1 VYDRTINKKKLTF
14 CVSGQLWNRSLV
26 MLDIET
32 KSLWSHILGEAMAG
46 ELKGQVLKSIPADM
60 VTWSAWKRDHPK
72 TTVLDMSRT
81 RSAYTSEFYRDPR
94 KFVLGFIG
102 EFGMRHC
109 SFATMIEQPVLNT
122 DARGL
127 PLLITFD
134 SASTSA
140 RIFSRKLGDQVLT
153 FAAIDQ
159 RTLLDDQTKSVWN
172 RATGVATDGP
182 LKGKRLAPHVGIVSF
197 TRTWKQFHPD
207 SKAVD

>member
-1 VYDRTINKKKLTF
+1 VYDRTVNKKKLTF

-46 ELKGQVLKSIPADM
+46 ELKGHVLKPIPADM
-60 VTWSAWKRDHPK
+60 VTWSAWKRDHPE

-81 RSAYTSEFYRDPR
+81 RRSYTREFYRDPE

-102 EFGMRHC
+102 NYGMRHC
-109 SFATMIEQPVLNT
+109 SFATMIKQPVLNT

-134 SASTSA
+134 QDSTSA
-140 RIFSRKLGDQVLT
+140 RIFLRKLGDQVLT
-153 FAAIDQ
+153 FTAVDRQ
-159 RTLLDDQTKSVWN
+159 TLRDEQTKSVWN

-197 TRTWKQFHPD
+197 TKTWNQFHPD